1 MSIPIRPVA
10 PDQTRI
16 ELGSR
21 GENEARIIRWAA
33 LLPKWRETYGA
44 GTVVLLHQRLGDTQ
58 PYPAAIQ
65 VEGDNIDWTVT
76 AADTARAGQGSCELQ
91 YIVEDS
97 VVKSK
102 RWQTLVFYSLEEP
115 GPAPEPVEGWVRQL
129 VESTDAAVAAGLA
142 ELQEAGSA
150 GVEDL
155 QESRTAGLEALQQA
169 QTAGLEALRE
179 TAAEGCTALQEA
191 GETAR
196 AAVEEARSQAEQ
208 QLAGMAQ
215 SYSKGESDA
224 RYAPI
229 QSALTVSAA
238 GDDLVTLS
246 PTVPWALQGLKL
258 FGRTVQDGVP
268 SPESPVPLVSAGGG
282 GNLLASIKGAQLFQ
296 PNVRSASGYGLT
308 WDCDGDIWHVYG
320 VVDKLYPRVSLET
333 PISFVSG
340 EYTMSV
346 SFLKGGFAD
355 VANRV
360 AFYNADANKY
370 FQVGNNGFS
379 TQEFEEIEFNYIILG
394 NIPIGA
400 SVDVEFSIMVNTG
413 RNVMPYTPYEN
424 PQSFTILTPN
434 GLPGLPVTSGGNYKD
449 SSGQQYISNILDFTS
464 GTYTQKCAA
473 EVLQGTPS
481 FAATEYENR
490 FLWSNCFSTAYMD
503 GSAQAISSFAAWK
516 AWGTSLNGSNVFA
529 VYGNGLYFSPATTM
543 TAEEVNTLFAQMIA
557 SETPPMIVAQL
568 ATPIT
573 EPIDAETMAAYAALQ
588 SYWDTT
594 NVICNGCG
602 IQATALADANQ
613 SMDNLSRRI
622 AALESVQTNL

>member
-142 ELQEAGSA
+142 ELREAGSA

-155 QESRTAGLEALQQA
+155 QESRTAGLEALQEA

-179 TAAEGCTALQEA
+179 TAAEGCTALQET

-215 SYSKGESDA
+215 SYSKGESDT
-224 RYAPI
+224 RYAPVE
-229 QSALTVSAA
+229 SALKVSAS

-246 PTVPWALQGLKL
+246 PTVPWVLQGLKL

-268 SPESPVPLVSAGGG
+268 SPEHPVPLVSAGNRG
-282 GNLLASIKGAQLFQ
+282 SIKVQVIGKNLIPF
-296 PNVRSASGYGLT
+296 PYVDNSGVKNGITLT
-308 WDCDGDIWHVYG
+308 VNDDGRIACNG
-320 VVDKLYPRVSLET
+320 IAT
-333 PISFVSG
+333 ATTSG
-340 EYTMSV
+340 FMLSDS
-346 SFLKGGFAD
+346 SFLKG
-355 VANRV
+355 RV
-360 AFYNADANKY
+360 IASGLGTKLRFSCVKIE
-370 FQVGNNGFS
+370 NGVPNWS
-379 TQEFEEIEFNYIILG
+379 TQKIITNGAFAELNGKYQLYLFPTTTGVSFNNETVSPMLNYGSHLEEYSPYISQQL
-394 NIPIGA
+394 
-400 SVDVEFSIMVNTG
+400 
-413 RNVMPYTPYEN
+413 
-424 PQSFTILTPN
+424 TILTPN
-434 GLPGLPVTSGGNYKD
+434 GLLGIPVPSGGNYTD
-449 SSGQQYISNILDFTS
+449 AFGQQYISNILDFAT
-464 GTYTQKCAA
+464 GTETIALAQIDSYND
-473 EVLQGTPS
+473 EEIPG
-481 FAATEYENR
+481 
-490 FLWSNCFSTAYMD
+490 AYMSTT
-503 GSAQAISSFAAWK
+503 GVLTT
-516 AWGTSLNGSNVFA
+516 G
-529 VYGNGLYFSPATTM
+529 ATVIY
-543 TAEEVNTLFAQMIA
+543 AL
-557 SETPPMIVAQL
+557 STPTTQ
-568 ATPIT
+568 
-573 EPIDAETMAAYAALQ
+573 PIDTETMAAYAALQ
-588 SYWDTT
+588 SYWGTT
-594 NVICNGCG
+594 NVVCEGCG
-602 IQATALADANQ
+602 IQAAALADANQ
-613 SMDNLSRRI
+613 YMDNLSQRI
-622 AALESVQTNL
+622 AALESAQTQI

>member
-10 PDQTRI
+10 PDLTRI

-21 GENEARIIRWAA
+21 GENEARIIRWTN

-58 PYPAAIQ
+58 PYPATIQ

-102 RWQTLVFYSLEEP
+102 RWQTLVFCSLEEP

-129 VESTDAAVAAGLA
+129 VECTDAAVAAGLT

-155 QESRTAGLEALQQA
+155 QESRTAGLEALQEA

-229 QSALTVSAA
+229 QSALTVSTA

-268 SPESPVPLVSAGGG
+268 SPEHPVPLVSAGESGTLTVQVTDGG
-282 GNLLASIKGAQLFQ
+282 GESQ
-296 PNVRSASGYGLT
+296 SLT
-308 WDCDGDIWHVYG
+308 
-320 VVDKLYPRVSLET
+320 L
-333 PISFVSG
+333 
-340 EYTMSV
+340 
-346 SFLKGGFAD
+346 
-355 VANRV
+355 
-360 AFYNADANKY
+360 
-370 FQVGNNGFS
+370 Q
-379 TQEFEEIEFNYIILG
+379 
-394 NIPIGA
+394 
-400 SVDVEFSIMVNTG
+400 
-413 RNVMPYTPYEN
+413 
-424 PQSFTILTPN
+424 TPN
-434 GLPGLPVTSGGNYKD
+434 GLPGIPVSSGGNYTD
-449 SSGQQYISNILDFTS
+449 ESGQQWICNLFDFKS
-464 GTYTQKCAA
+464 GTIYIHCKAYTIS
-473 EVLQGTPS
+473 GTPS
-481 FAATEYENR
+481 FVETKDYPGR
-490 FLWSNCFSTAYMD
+490 FIWDKSLPYTFEGGDKNAL
-503 GSAQAISSFAAWK
+503 SSFSKFAS
-516 AWGTSLNGSNVFA
+516 WGLPSSSENTFA
-529 VYGNGLYFSPATTM
+529 VNKQGLYYSPPASSQM
-543 TAEEVNTLFAQMIA
+543 TGEEVNALFAQMIA
-557 SETPPMIVAQL
+557 SENPPMIVAQL

-588 SYWDTT
+588 SYWGTI

-602 IQATALADANQ
+602 IQATALADATRY
-613 SMDNLSRRI
+613 MADLSQRI
-622 AALESVQTNL
+622 AALESAQTNL

>member
-21 GENEARIIRWAA
+21 GENEALIIRWAA

-58 PYPAAIQ
+58 PYPATIQ

-102 RWQTLVFYSLEEP
+102 RWQTLVFCSLEEP

-142 ELQEAGSA
+142 ELREAGSA

-155 QESRTAGLEALQQA
+155 QESRTAGLEALQEA

-179 TAAEGCTALQEA
+179 TATEGCTALQET

-268 SPESPVPLVSAGGG
+268 SPEHPVPLVSAGDNGTTPVSLYST
-282 GNLLASIKGAQLFQ
+282 NLLSGVSYSTDHGLTLSKNEDGTFSLNGTGTGDSPIGLYFLGTYGDLTLKFPKGDYSYYVSGLPSGSNIRIRTTANNELTASSDSQLVVTQNDIAQVLIILQ
-296 PNVRSASGYGLT
+296 PNQTFSNTIIKPVLLVGNSAQEKFYSASTPSGLT
-308 WDCDGDIWHVYG
+308 
-320 VVDKLYPRVSLET
+320 
-333 PISFVSG
+333 IS
-340 EYTMSV
+340 
-346 SFLKGGFAD
+346 
-355 VANRV
+355 
-360 AFYNADANKY
+360 
-370 FQVGNNGFS
+370 
-379 TQEFEEIEFNYIILG
+379 
-394 NIPIGA
+394 
-400 SVDVEFSIMVNTG
+400 
-413 RNVMPYTPYEN
+413 
-424 PQSFTILTPN
+424 TPN
-434 GLPGLPVTSGGNYKD
+434 GLPGIPVDDGGNYTD
-449 SSGQQYISNILDFTS
+449 SSGQQWISNTLDFSAGLETI
-464 GTYTQKCAA
+464 
-473 EVLQGTPS
+473 VLAQIDSYNGEEIPG
-481 FAATEYENR
+481 
-490 FLWSNCFSTAYMD
+490 AYMSTT
-503 GSAQAISSFAAWK
+503 GALTT
-516 AWGTSLNGSNVFA
+516 G
-529 VYGNGLYFSPATTM
+529 ATVIY
-543 TAEEVNTLFAQMIA
+543 AL
-557 SETPPMIVAQL
+557 STPTTQ
-568 ATPIT
+568 
-573 EPIDAETMAAYAALQ
+573 PIDAETLAAYQALQ
-588 SYWDTT
+588 SYYGTT
-594 NVICNGCG
+594 NVICDGVG
-602 IQATALADANQ
+602 IQATALADATQ
-613 SMDNLSRRI
+613 YVSDLSQRI